1 MTRLLVVATV
11 SETIRGFLLPWASHY
26 REKGW
31 QVDALAQGISNC
43 SHCTEAFNQ
52 VWEIQWSRNPLNPLN
67 LIAAPR
73 RLHEI
78 AKGYDLIHV
87 HTPVAAF
94 VTRFALRDLKKQG
107 QLKGQLKSQLKV
119 IYTAHGFHFHRN
131 GSQLRNEAFLILEKL
146 AGRWCDRL
154 VVINQDDQK
163 AALNHHLVPQHQ
175 LCYMPGIGL
184 DLNHYSNQSQSETD
198 SGQVRQEL
206 KLHQEDVLFLAIAEL
221 IPRKRHADIL
231 EAIARLQQPQ
241 IHLAVAGDGPLA
253 QSLRDLSQQL
263 GLANQ
268 IRFLGFRTDIPQL
281 MSAARASI
289 LVSEQEGLPRSV
301 MESLAMGLP
310 VIGSRIRGTEDLLAS
325 GGGCLVEVG
334 NVDDIAQAIQ
344 WMAAHPD
351 EAAQMGQKGRQH
363 SSVYDI
369 SNILARHDA
378 LYAEVLA

>member
-26 REKGW
+26 RQQGW
-31 QVDALAQGISNC
+31 QVDALAQGISDC
-43 SHCTEAFNQ
+43 SYCIKAFNQ

-67 LIAAPR
+67 LVSAPR
-73 RLHEI
+73 RLREI
-78 AKGYDLIHV
+78 AQGYDLIHV

-94 VTRFALRDLKKQG
+94 VIRFALRELRHQGKLKI
-107 QLKGQLKSQLKV
+107 

-131 GSQLRNEAFLILEKL
+131 GSWLRNSMFLTLEKL

-154 VVINQDDQK
+154 VVINQDDRK
-163 AALNHHLVPQHQ
+163 AALAEGLVQPDQ

-184 DLNHYSNQSQSETD
+184 DLSHYSGQSLDVSARD
-198 SGQVRQEL
+198 RVRQEL
-206 KLHQEDVLFLAIAEL
+206 GLRQEDVLLLAIAEL

-231 EAIARLQQPQ
+231 QALAQLQQPQ

-253 QSLRDLSQQL
+253 QSLHDLSQQL

-268 IRFLGFRTDIPQL
+268 IHFLGFRSDIPQL
-281 MSAARASI
+281 MFAARASI

-310 VIGSRIRGTEDLLAS
+310 VIGSRIRGTEDLLAN

-334 NVDDIAQAIQ
+334 NIGAIAQAMK
-344 WMAAHPD
+344 WMLDHPD
-351 EAAQMGQKGRQH
+351 EAGQMGQQGRQH
-363 SSVYDI
+363 SSVYDV

-378 LYAEVLA
+378 LYAEVCP